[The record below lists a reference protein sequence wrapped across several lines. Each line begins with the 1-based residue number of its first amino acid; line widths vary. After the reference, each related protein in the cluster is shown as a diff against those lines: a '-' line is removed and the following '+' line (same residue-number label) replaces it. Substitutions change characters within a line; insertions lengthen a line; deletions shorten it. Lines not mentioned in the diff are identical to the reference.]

1 MAINYPASLDTFT
14 NPVATDPMNAAT
26 VPHATQHAN
35 LNDAVEALEA
45 KVGADSSAVSSSHDY
60 KLARLSTP
68 AGMLAF
74 TIASS
79 APTGWV
85 FHNQTITNADSTYP
99 ALWAVAPAGW
109 KSGTSLVIP
118 NLANAGL
125 MQHGVTSLG
134 STGGANSRT
143 IASANLPTH
152 THAIDHDHASFN
164 TSTAGGHNHTS
175 NYSKLTGSDPEILTG
190 VVLAESL
197 GTGATI
203 GDAGSGTH
211 LHAINV
217 PNFTGSSGNG
227 GFANTALDT
236 TPLHLAVNVIIK
248 AH

>member
-134 STGGANSRT
+134 ATGGANSRT
-143 IASANLPTH
+143 IAEANLPAHTH
-152 THAIDHDHASFN
+152 TGTTASNGAHTHSITLVGTTDGLHYHQDASGRIAQAGESFIPGSVG
-164 TSTAGGHNHTS
+164 TTASNGAHTHTFT
-175 NYSKLTGSDPEILTG
+175 TGSTG
-190 VVLAESL
+190 
-197 GTGATI
+197 
-203 GDAGSGTH
+203 
-211 LHAINV
+211 
-217 PNFTGSSGNG
+217 G
-227 GFANTALDT
+227 GTALDT
-236 TPLHLAVNVIIK
+236 TPLHLGVNVMIK

>member
-85 FHNQTITNADSTYP
+85 FHNQTIANANVTYP
-99 ALWAVAPAGW
+99 ALWAVVPASW
-109 KSGTSLVIP
+109 QSGTSLVIP
-118 NLANAGL
+118 NLANASL

-134 STGGANSRT
+134 ATGGANSRT
-143 IASANLPTH
+143 IAETNLPAHTH
-152 THAIDHDHASFN
+152 TGTTASGGSHNHTFIAIGTTSASHTHYVDSGQPAQSGPGFVAGTTVT
-164 TSTAGGHNHTS
+164 TSTAAAHTHTFT
-175 NYSKLTGSDPEILTG
+175 TGSTG
-190 VVLAESL
+190 
-197 GTGATI
+197 
-203 GDAGSGTH
+203 
-211 LHAINV
+211 
-217 PNFTGSSGNG
+217 G
-227 GFANTALDT
+227 GTALDT